1 MTETGTANHPGT
13 SIPLKRPRLLLLRNG
28 ENPTADALYDA
39 HQVFVQLAGASS
51 TPATPFRS
59 NRLASNSVSLS
70 NETLESAE

>member
-51 TPATPFRS
+51 TPRH
-59 NRLASNSVSLS
+59 SLS
-70 NETLESAE
+70 FKSPRLKFCLPFKRNP